1 MNALVRRPDAIS
13 PGPGARGA
21 HIADLP
27 PEAPLMMAAQS
38 LTESEVSA
46 QPLPGSHSV
55 VRLGGLIAATAI
67 ATLVALTPVCRLLA
81 TDSFGPLDLLI
92 VILVALL
99 FGWTAF
105 SFLSAVAG
113 FIVSVGP
120 RTCDLGLGPDDPTP
134 ELNSRTAILAPVYNE
149 APQPVFAR
157 LQAICESVATAGSA
171 AHFDLFVLSDTTDTT
186 VRATEYAYYTRLKR
200 RLGGGVRVYYRHR
213 SQNLARKAG
222 NIADWVRR
230 FGGAYEHMVVL
241 DADSLMEGETLTRLA
256 GAMEANP
263 DVGLIQTAPTIVNRH
278 TLFARTEQFA
288 SRLYGPMLARGVAWW
303 SGSEGNYWGHN
314 AIIRVRAFA
323 DQAGLPTLEGR
334 KPFGG
339 DILSHD
345 FVEAALL
352 RRAGW
357 RVCMAGHL
365 GGSYEE
371 SPPTLAALL
380 ARDRRWCQGNL
391 QHVKVLR
398 AKGLHWIS
406 RFHLLRGVSAYAV
419 APLWL
424 ALLFS
429 AAMLPLHSQWGMW
442 PGASLPADTEVNSFD
457 LAAVS
462 LVSVISIGLLIG
474 PKVLAYI
481 QMLLTPRERIRFGS
495 ARMAAANLVIETL
508 LSTLV
513 APLIMLSHSRSL
525 IDVLAGR
532 DSGWAAQARDET
544 DTTPRQAMRLHAV
557 DTGVGALFAAAAM
570 ASSPMAFLMMAPVIV
585 GLLLAIPLA
594 VMFANAQVGHAARR
608 AGVLLAPEETKP
620 PQILARANAL
630 CGAWPKN

>member
-1 MNALVRRPDAIS
+1 MTP
-13 PGPGARGA
+13 
-21 HIADLP
+21 
-27 PEAPLMMAAQS
+27 QS
-38 LTESEVSA
+38 LIDATLVARPLTGSRSA
-46 QPLPGSHSV
+46 
-55 VRLGGLIAATAI
+55 VRTGGLIAATVIGTGI
-67 ATLVALTPVCRLLA
+67 AMTPVCRLLA
-81 TDSFGPLDLLI
+81 ADTIGPLDLVI
-92 VILVALL
+92 VALVALL
-99 FGWTAF
+99 FAWTAF

-113 FIVSVGP
+113 FLVSVGP
-120 RTCDLGLGPDDPTP
+120 RDCPLGLEPDAPIPALD
-134 ELNSRTAILAPVYNE
+134 SRTAILAPIYNE

-157 LQAICESVATAGSA
+157 LQAICESVMTAGSA
-171 AHFDLFVLSDTTDTT
+171 AHFDLFVLSDTTDSAI
-186 VRATEYAYYTRLKR
+186 RAAEYALYVRLKR
-200 RLGGGVRVYYRHR
+200 RLGGAMRVYYRHR
-213 SQNLARKAG
+213 GQNLARKAG

-230 FGGAYEHMVVL
+230 FGGAYDHMVVL

-256 GAMEANP
+256 GAMERYP

-278 TLFARTEQFA
+278 TLFSRTEQFA

-323 DQAGLPTLEGR
+323 EQAGLPTLEGR

-357 RVCMAGHL
+357 RVCMAGQL

-391 QHVKVLR
+391 QHLKVLR

-406 RFHLLRGVSAYAV
+406 RFHLLRGVSAYVV
-419 APLWL
+419 APMWL

-429 AAMLPLHSQWGMW
+429 AAMLPLHPEWGMW
-442 PGASLPADTEVNSFD
+442 PGATNPAGVEVD
-457 LAAVS
+457 PMELAAVG
-462 LVSVISIGLLIG
+462 LVTIVSIGLLLG
-474 PKVLAYI
+474 PKVLAYL
-481 QMLLTPRERIRFGS
+481 QMLLTPHERARFGG

-525 IDVLAGR
+525 GEVLAGR
-532 DSGWAAQARDET
+532 DSGWAAQAREET
-544 DTTPRQAMRLHAV
+544 DTTPRQAARLHAV
-557 DTGVGALFAAAAM
+557 DTGVGVLFASAAM
-570 ASSPMAFLMMAPVIV
+570 ASSPMAFLWMTPVIV

-594 VMFANAQVGHAARR
+594 VMFANGQVGHAVRR
-608 AGVLLAPEETKP
+608 AGVLLTPEETSP

-630 CGAWPKN
+630 CGAWPKH

>member
-13 PGPGARGA
+13 PGLGARGA
-21 HIADLP
+21 HIPDLP
-27 PEAPLMMAAQS
+27 SEAPMTMAAQS

-46 QPLPGSHSV
+46 QPLPGSRSA

-67 ATLVALTPVCRLLA
+67 GTLVALTPVCRLLA

-92 VILVALL
+92 VALVALL

-113 FIVSVGP
+113 FVVSVGP
-120 RTCDLGLGPDDPTP
+120 RTCDLGLGVDDPTP

-157 LQAICESVATAGSA
+157 LQAICESVTTAGSA
-171 AHFDLFVLSDTTDTT
+171 AHFDLFVLSDTTDSAI
-186 VRATEYAYYTRLKR
+186 RATEYAYYTRLKR

-256 GAMEANP
+256 GAMQANP

-323 DQAGLPTLEGR
+323 EQAGLPTLEGR

-357 RVCMAGHL
+357 RVCMAGQL

-406 RFHLLRGVSAYAV
+406 RFHLLRGVSAYVV

-429 AAMLPLHSQWGMW
+429 AAMLPLHPQWGMW
-442 PGASLPADTEVNSFD
+442 PGASVPAGVEVDRFD

-462 LVSVISIGLLIG
+462 LVSIVSIGLLIG
-474 PKVLAYI
+474 PKILAYI
-481 QMLLTPRERIRFGS
+481 QMLLTPHERIRFGGS
-495 ARMAAANLVIETL
+495 RMAFANLVIETL

-525 IDVLAGR
+525 VDVLAGR

-557 DTGVGALFAAAAM
+557 DTAVGALFAAAAM

-608 AGVLLAPEETKP
+608 AGVLLAPEETHP

-630 CGAWPKN
+630 CGAWPKH

>member
-1 MNALVRRPDAIS
+1 
-13 PGPGARGA
+13 
-21 HIADLP
+21 
-27 PEAPLMMAAQS
+27 
-38 LTESEVSA
+38 
-46 QPLPGSHSV
+46 
-55 VRLGGLIAATAI
+55 
-67 ATLVALTPVCRLLA
+67 
-81 TDSFGPLDLLI
+81 
-92 VILVALL
+92 
-99 FGWTAF
+99 
-105 SFLSAVAG
+105 
-113 FIVSVGP
+113 
-120 RTCDLGLGPDDPTP
+120 
-134 ELNSRTAILAPVYNE
+134 
-149 APQPVFAR
+149 
-157 LQAICESVATAGSA
+157 
-171 AHFDLFVLSDTTDTT
+171 
-186 VRATEYAYYTRLKR
+186 
-200 RLGGGVRVYYRHR
+200 
-213 SQNLARKAG
+213 
-222 NIADWVRR
+222 
-230 FGGAYEHMVVL
+230 MVVL

-256 GAMEANP
+256 GAMERNP
-263 DVGLIQTAPTIVNRH
+263 DVGLIQTAPVIVNRH
-278 TLFARTEQFA
+278 TLFSRTEQFA

-323 DQAGLPTLEGR
+323 AQAGLPPLEGR

-357 RVCMAGHL
+357 RVCMAGEL

-391 QHVKVLR
+391 QHVQVLR

-406 RFHLLRGVSAYAV
+406 RFHLLRGVSAYVV

-429 AAMLPLHSQWGMW
+429 AAMLPLHPEWGRW
-442 PGASLPADTEVNSFD
+442 PGATLPVGGEVDRFD
-457 LAAVS
+457 VTAVG
-462 LVSVISIGLLIG
+462 LVTIISIGLLLG
-474 PKVLAYI
+474 PKVLAYL
-481 QMLLTPRERIRFGS
+481 QMLLSPNERTRFGG

-525 IDVLAGR
+525 AEVLAGR

-544 DTTPRQAMRLHAV
+544 DTTPRQAMRLHAL
-557 DTGVGALFAAAAM
+557 DTGVGGLFASAAM
-570 ASSPMAFLMMAPVIV
+570 ASSPMAFLMMTPVIL

-594 VMFANAQVGHAARR
+594 VMFANGEVGRAARR
-608 AGVLLAPEETKP
+608 AGVLLVPEETSP

-630 CGAWPKN
+630 SGAWPAP